1 MKILSG
7 DYKGLSIITKKRT
20 NYRPTQS
27 RIRKSIFDI
36 LKPFS
41 YLNVLDLFSGTGII
55 GFEAASRGAE
65 SVTFIDSDIRS
76 IRLLKLNQNKFDNT
90 NFITIKNNA
99 LSFLKKIDKKYDLI
113 FADPPYECLDYSV
126 LMKECVQRLSENGK
140 LVIEM
145 SKNNFSYKDATEKLY
160 GNTKIIIYTKK

>member
-65 SVTFIDSDIRS
+65 SVTFIDNDI
-76 IRLLKLNQNKFDNT
+76 
-90 NFITIKNNA
+90 
-99 LSFLKKIDKKYDLI
+99 
-113 FADPPYECLDYSV
+113 
-126 LMKECVQRLSENGK
+126 
-140 LVIEM
+140 
-145 SKNNFSYKDATEKLY
+145 
-160 GNTKIIIYTKK
+160 